1 MAEAA
6 YRVVQLGRQSSF
18 ATAVAATTRFPCDP
32 GSGEFALNRA
42 SEIPDE
48 DLGRAIRNA
57 QPGRGSHGVRI
68 ATATLSAV
76 ARFEDIGHILDMS
89 LGTAVTT
96 GSGTYTHTWTA
107 DATSTT
113 VKPYTLEVG
122 NDGVQDW
129 QARGVVATGFELGFD
144 ALAAGENS
152 MWKVSADLQAAT
164 WGTATMTAGQ
174 SAPSTLQT
182 MEGHLTQIF
191 EGPVG
196 TAYASLSE
204 LSGSLVQY
212 SLRVEDPKPPR
223 VYGDDAD
230 DFMSDFGRGKRLCT
244 ISALLKISST
254 AITDVF
260 NIYNVSGGAL
270 TDRRWRI
277 KVTGSSDC
285 TFIIDHRLAFKDVHV
300 EPDGRD
306 GERLLSVTAEAM
318 YDSTNSTDLKIT
330 STDLVSAL
338 P

>member
-6 YRVVQLGRQSSF
+6 YRVVQLGRQSAF

-32 GSGEFALNRA
+32 GSGEFELNRA
-42 SEIPDE
+42 TEIPDE

-57 QPGRGSHGVRI
+57 QPGRGSNGVRI
-68 ATATLSAV
+68 ATASLSA
-76 ARFEDIGHILDMS
+76 AACFENIGHIFDMT

-107 DATSTT
+107 DATATT
-113 VKPYTLEVG
+113 IKPYTLEVG

-129 QARGVVATGFELGFD
+129 EARAVVGTGFELGFD

-152 MWKVSADLQAAT
+152 MWKISADLQAADWSKST
-164 WGTATMTAGQ
+164 LTAGQ
-174 SAPSTLQT
+174 TAPSTLQT
-182 MEGHLTQIF
+182 MEGHLTQLF
-191 EGPVG
+191 EGPAG

-212 SLRVEDPKPPR
+212 RLRVEDPKPPR

-230 DFMSDFGRGKRLCT
+230 DFMSDVGRGKRLCT

-254 AITDVF
+254 SVSDVF
-260 NIYNVSGGAL
+260 DIYNVASGAI

-277 KVTGSSDC
+277 KVTGSADC
-285 TFIIDHRLAFKDVHV
+285 TFIIDHKVDFKKVVVD
-300 EPDGRD
+300 PNGRD
-306 GERLLSVTAEAM
+306 GERLLSIEAEAV
-318 YDSTNSTDLKIT
+318 YDSTNSTDLKIV